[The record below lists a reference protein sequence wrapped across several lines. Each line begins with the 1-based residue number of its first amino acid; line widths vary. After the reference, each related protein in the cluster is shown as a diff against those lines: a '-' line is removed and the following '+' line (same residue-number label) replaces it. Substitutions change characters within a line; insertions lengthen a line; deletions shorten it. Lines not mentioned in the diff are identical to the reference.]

1 MLIVSTRSRQLT
13 RAGAVAA
20 SLAVSVGVVGAPY
33 ASTAEPEGSS
43 QPE

>member
-20 SLAVSVGVVGAPY
+20 SLAVSVGVVGAPS
-33 ASTAEPEGSS
+33 ASTAEPQGASR
-43 QPE
+43 PD